1 MDNYVS
7 NHPYNLDAPRYVLAR
22 EIEAKAAEYYDDYD
36 RRITCLAERV
46 FNAKILPFLKKR
58 GWSFF
63 NGNGTWFMGND
74 EGYYEEIYEVWY
86 NRVEGIDDPEL
97 EDILALLEVEVLD
110 TGNGSLSLYMPNY
123 EHEGE

>member
-1 MDNYVS
+1 
-7 NHPYNLDAPRYVLAR
+7 
-22 EIEAKAAEYYDDYD
+22 
-36 RRITCLAERV
+36 
-46 FNAKILPFLKKR
+46 
-58 GWSFF
+58 
-63 NGNGTWFMGND
+63 
-74 EGYYEEIYEVWY
+74 VWY